1 MSSSSVDRMSGA
13 STPTLLAMSSFTT
26 NRLNEELSGLKRWR
40 QMYDSAM
47 NEKNEEL
54 QKLQLINQ
62 RQAQTLNDS
71 IIQIE
76 QQTMTINSMKQNEA
90 SLEKKF
96 CHNFKVIKLEEL
108 HHILKKN
115 VAKLEK
121 TVSQCEFVRVDLER
135 MYEHQ
140 ERSVKSLADR
150 VDSTIE
156 TKLQNLQSQLKL
168 IQQLHEQARI
178 ELNKQIQER
187 TQENAETTAQIFEL
201 TTKLATAENEIN
213 QLQTINTNAQSK
225 TIELIEEINKYQQ
238 MIELLSI
245 ENDTRLSSKNQQI
258 DDLQKRID
266 TLVLKIDASKEEIFN
281 LQESNQILQ
290 TRIDEMKQKTVE
302 HTEYHEIEV
311 QARQAEI
318 GIREKENEQLR
329 IINNQLMEQMA
340 NRDHQV
346 EELKEKNQILLNEI
360 NEMNLNLQKQ
370 LNETREQFHKQISDY
385 AKQSIEYDNQL
396 EQQIV
401 ENNEKDKF
409 IDELK
414 NKQHELLDK
423 MELTEEEITQL
434 TKENEELRT
443 QNHVLLQESDERNEQ
458 IKQKDVIVEATNI
471 EIGEKEKEIDEL
483 QKKVTSLEERL
494 SKNQNLLTSLRSSM
508 GEKDA
513 KIKRLEQGSI
523 TSQSS
528 LASRPTNVR
537 RTNINHPLAS
547 QQKSIPP
554 IRPPLPPPISINQ
567 QTKINPR
574 EKRMLPPPASSD
586 LTSTPKKILRL
597 SQTKAAI
604 DQAHALEKSIS
615 PVPDDDRDEVASNT
629 SVASLFE
636 YLKKI

>member
-62 RQAQTLNDS
+62 RQAQTLKDS

-443 QNHVLLQESDERNEQ
+443 QNHVLLQES
-458 IKQKDVIVEATNI
+458 
-471 EIGEKEKEIDEL
+471 
-483 QKKVTSLEERL
+483 TSLEERL

>member
-1 MSSSSVDRMSGA
+1 MSSSSIDRMSGA

-71 IIQIE
+71 IVQIE

-90 SLEKKF
+90 SLEKK
-96 CHNFKVIKLEEL
+96 VTKLEEL

-140 ERSVKSLADR
+140 ERSVKSLTDR

-156 TKLQNLQSQLKL
+156 AKLQNLQSQLKL
-168 IQQLHEQARI
+168 VEQLHEQARI
-178 ELNKQIQER
+178 ELNKQIHER
-187 TQENAETTAQIFEL
+187 TQENAETTAQIVEL

-213 QLQTINTNAQSK
+213 QLQTTNTNAQSK
-225 TIELIEEINKYQQ
+225 IIELIEEINKYQQ

-245 ENDTRLSSKNQQI
+245 ENDTKLTSKNQQI
-258 DDLQKRID
+258 DDLQKRFD
-266 TLVLKIDASKEEIFN
+266 TLVLKIDASKDEIFN

-290 TRIDEMKQKTVE
+290 TRIAEMKQKTVE
-302 HTEYHEIEV
+302 HTEHHETEV
-311 QARQAEI
+311 QACQAEI
-318 GIREKENEQLR
+318 DIREKENEQLR
-329 IINNQLMEQMA
+329 IKNNQLIEQMT
-340 NRDHQV
+340 NHDNQI
-346 EELKEKNQILLNEI
+346 EELKQKNQMLLNEI

-370 LNETREQFHKQISDY
+370 LNETREQFHTQISDY
-385 AKQSIEYDNQL
+385 AKQSIEYDNRL

-401 ENNEKDKF
+401 EINEKDKL
-409 IDELK
+409 INELK
-414 NKQHELLDK
+414 NKHDELLDK

-443 QNHVLLQESDERNEQ
+443 QNHVLLQETDERSEQ

-471 EIGEKEKEIDEL
+471 EIGEKEKEIEEL

-523 TSQSS
+523 SPQST
-528 LASRPTNVR
+528 LPSRSTNVR
-537 RTNINHPLAS
+537 RTNINHPLAN
-547 QQKSIPP
+547 QQKPIAP
-554 IRPPLPPPISINQ
+554 IRPPLPPSISINQ

-574 EKRMLPPPASSD
+574 EKRMLPPSASND
-586 LTSTPKKILRL
+586 LTSTPKKVLRF

-604 DQAHALEKSIS
+604 DQAHALEQSIS

>member
-62 RQAQTLNDS
+62 RQAQTLKDS

-443 QNHVLLQESDERNEQ
+443 QNHVLLQES
-458 IKQKDVIVEATNI
+458 TM
-471 EIGEKEKEIDEL
+471 
-483 QKKVTSLEERL
+483 KKTL
-494 SKNQNLLTSLRSSM
+494 
-508 GEKDA
+508 
-513 KIKRLEQGSI
+513 
-523 TSQSS
+523 
-528 LASRPTNVR
+528 
-537 RTNINHPLAS
+537 H
-547 QQKSIPP
+547 
-554 IRPPLPPPISINQ
+554 
-567 QTKINPR
+567 
-574 EKRMLPPPASSD
+574 
-586 LTSTPKKILRL
+586 
-597 SQTKAAI
+597 
-604 DQAHALEKSIS
+604 
-615 PVPDDDRDEVASNT
+615 
-629 SVASLFE
+629 
-636 YLKKI
+636 